1 MSKRNEKGNDSLL
14 NLSKSDEEDKY
25 GQNKSKLDNSSI
37 FKKNYS
43 RIEIDA
49 DKHIEDAESN
59 NFNN

>member
-1 MSKRNEKGNDSLL
+1 LL

-25 GQNKSKLDNSSI
+25 GHNKSKLDNSSI

-49 DKHIEDAESN
+49 DKQFEDVEST
-59 NFNN
+59 NFN